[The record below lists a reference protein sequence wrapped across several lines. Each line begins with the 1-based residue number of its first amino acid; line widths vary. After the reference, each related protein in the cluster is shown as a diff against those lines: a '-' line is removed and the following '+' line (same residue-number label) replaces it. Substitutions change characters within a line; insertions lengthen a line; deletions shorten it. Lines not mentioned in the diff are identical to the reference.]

1 MNDIVINEQHNDLL
15 VCRDCGALQEVAAVG
30 PSQQALCSRCNN
42 HLRLGRGPWA
52 AKATSLALTALI
64 LFFISN
70 AFTFLTLKVAG
81 VQQSATILS
90 GVGALL
96 DRDQWILAAM
106 VFTTIFLY
114 PLLEILALMYI
125 LVPFSLNRRI
135 SGQKRVFRYLVQ
147 AQPWSM
153 LDVFLLGVLVTTVKL
168 MDQADVTLGPGMY
181 VFFLLVAVRQM
192 SFWVMDRNNVW
203 NWLHSANYFSREAG
217 EPLFDCGVCKAV
229 VGASVI
235 DMNRQC
241 PRCVSPLHRRTPK
254 SLQKT
259 LALLLAATILYI
271 PANLLPIMTY
281 EELGV
286 FYSSTILSGVMELGS
301 AGLWGVATIVFVASI
316 VVPITKLI
324 ILFYLV
330 WSVHSKRAQG
340 ARNRTFLFRV
350 TEVTGRWSMVDV
362 FVVTLLTAVVQF
374 GFIGEVEPGGA
385 LLPFG
390 AVVVLTMLAAE
401 SFDPRLIW
409 DHVPADAKAETP
421 DPDESPGLIALVRLH
436 WQAFWHR
443 VKWGKT
449 Q

>member
-1 MNDIVINEQHNDLL
+1 MNDLAINEQYKDLL
-15 VCRDCGALQEVAAVG
+15 VCHDCGAMQEVAAVG
-30 PSQQALCSRCNN
+30 PAQEVLCSRCHN

-81 VQQSATILS
+81 AQQSATILS

-114 PLLEILALMYI
+114 PLLEIMALLYV

-135 SGQKRVFRYLVQ
+135 PGQKTVFRYLVQ

-168 MDQADVTLGPGMY
+168 TDQADVTLGPGMY
-181 VFFLLVAVRQM
+181 VFFLLVAVLQM
-192 SFWVMDRNNVW
+192 AFWVMDRNNVW
-203 NWLHSANYFSREAG
+203 NWLHSSNYFSREAD

-235 DMNRQC
+235 EVNRQC
-241 PRCVSPLHRRTPK
+241 PRCASPLHKRTPK

-286 FYSSTILSGVMELGS
+286 FYSSTIFSGVVELAS

-316 VVPITKLI
+316 VVPITKLV

-330 WSVHSKRAQG
+330 WSVHVKRSLG

-350 TEVTGRWSMVDV
+350 TEVIGRWSMVDV

-401 SFDPRLIW
+401 AFDPRLIW
-409 DHVPADAKAETP
+409 DHVPAEEKPEAT
-421 DPDESPGLIALVRLH
+421 DEDEARGLFAQVQSH
-436 WQAFWHR
+436 WQAFWNR
-443 VKWGKT
+443 VKWGKMR
-449 Q
+449 